1 MEQSPPTLDQQP
13 PGPAQPAMS
22 LASRLANVL
31 AAPSEVYD
39 QVRVATASV
48 ANWMA
53 PAVLLMLV
61 SWIGAWLVFSQ
72 PAIQH
77 QLTDIQDKAIQKAIA
92 KQHLSK
98 EQAERAQEAAAK
110 YAGLGTKIT
119 AAVAPVMAGIL
130 IPVWWGLLGWL
141 IGTKAL
147 KAQFPFMK
155 AIEVAGLANM
165 ITVLEA
171 IVKTLLIL
179 VTSSAFATPSL
190 ALLIKDFDP
199 QNPVHGALGAVNI
212 MTFWFLAVVAIGL
225 ARLSGVATGR
235 AAAWVF
241 GIWALYRGL
250 LVGLGFALK
259 AIMPS

>member
-1 MEQSPPTLDQQP
+1 
-13 PGPAQPAMS
+13 MS
-22 LASRLANVL
+22 LASRLVNVL
-31 AAPSEVYD
+31 AAPGEVYE
-39 QVRVATASV
+39 QVKGATASV

-53 PAVLLMLV
+53 PAVLLILV
-61 SWIGAWLVFSQ
+61 SWIGAWFIFSQ

-77 QLTDIQDKAIQKAIA
+77 QLTDIQDKAIQKAIE
-92 KQHLSK
+92 KQHLSQQ
-98 EQAERAQEAAAK
+98 QAETAREAAAK
-110 YAGLGTKIT
+110 YAGLGTKIM
-119 AAVAPVMAGIL
+119 AGVAPVAAGIL
-130 IPVWWGLLGWL
+130 IPVWWGLLVWL
-141 IGTKAL
+141 IGTKAF

-165 ITVLEA
+165 ITALEA

-199 QNPVHGALGAVNI
+199 QNPAHGALSAVNV

-225 ARLSGVATGR
+225 ARLSGVAAGR

-250 LVGLGFALK
+250 LVGLGFAIK
-259 AIMPS
+259 AIIPS

>member
-1 MEQSPPTLDQQP
+1 
-13 PGPAQPAMS
+13 MS
-22 LASRLANVL
+22 LVSRLANIL
-31 AAPSEVYD
+31 AAPGEVFD
-39 QVRVATASV
+39 QLKEATSSV

-53 PAVLLMLV
+53 PAVLLMVV
-61 SWIGAWLVFSQ
+61 SWIGAWFIFAQ
-72 PAIQH
+72 PVIQQ
-77 QLTDIQDKAIQKAIA
+77 QLTEIQDKAFQKAIA

-98 EQAERAQEAAAK
+98 EQAETAREAAAK
-110 YAGLGTKIT
+110 YAGLGTKIM

-130 IPVWWGLLGWL
+130 IPVWWGLLVWL
-141 IGTKAL
+141 IGTKVF

-179 VTSSAFATPSL
+179 VMSSAFASPCL

-199 QNPVHGALGAVNI
+199 QNPAHGALGAVNV
-212 MTFWFLAVVAIGL
+212 MTFWFLAVVALGL
-225 ARLSGVATGR
+225 ARLSGAATGK

-241 GIWALYRGL
+241 GIWVFYRGL